1 MVSDKVALKDLRF
14 VKIARVMAAVAAL
27 TVLAAC
33 TQEQADVEP
42 EDPLRPVKTVEIGQ
56 PDQGWRMDYAGAVK
70 ARTEMALGFRVGGK
84 ITERGVDIGQHVGP
98 GDVLARLDATDYELS
113 VRSAQASLAAAKKQE
128 EIAALARNRAE
139 SLFSKK
145 IASRSDLE
153 QALLVH
159 EQAISSREAAEAN
172 LDQARNQ
179 AAYTALQ
186 SDLSGIV
193 TAIGADRGQVVSAGT
208 PVVHLAVD
216 GAREVEIAVP
226 EMDILHFSTGKT
238 VKASFWSEPGLALE
252 GTVREIA
259 GSANPQSRTF
269 AVRVSLPNDPRILLG
284 MTATIEASEENGA
297 PTYAIP
303 LSALDKRGE
312 QPIVWV
318 VDRQALV
325 VRPRTVTI
333 ENFSDDGIR
342 VSEGL
347 EPGEL
352 VVSAG
357 TQFMK
362 DEMKVKLPDTVALD
376 TSGPKVDTASVLR

>member
-1 MVSDKVALKDLRF
+1 
-14 VKIARVMAAVAAL
+14 
-27 TVLAAC
+27 
-33 TQEQADVEP
+33 
-42 EDPLRPVKTVEIGQ
+42 
-56 PDQGWRMDYAGAVK
+56 
-70 ARTEMALGFRVGGK
+70 
-84 ITERGVDIGQHVGP
+84 
-98 GDVLARLDATDYELS
+98 
-113 VRSAQASLAAAKKQE
+113 
-128 EIAALARNRAE
+128 
-139 SLFSKK
+139 
-145 IASRSDLE
+145 
-153 QALLVH
+153 
-159 EQAISSREAAEAN
+159 
-172 LDQARNQ
+172 
-179 AAYTALQ
+179 
-186 SDLSGIV
+186 
-193 TAIGADRGQVVSAGT
+193 
-208 PVVHLAVD
+208 
-216 GAREVEIAVP
+216 
-226 EMDILHFSTGKT
+226 
-238 VKASFWSEPGLALE
+238 
-252 GTVREIA
+252 
-259 GSANPQSRTF
+259 TF

-333 ENFSDDGIR
+333 ADFSDDGIR

-347 EPGEL
+347 KPGEL